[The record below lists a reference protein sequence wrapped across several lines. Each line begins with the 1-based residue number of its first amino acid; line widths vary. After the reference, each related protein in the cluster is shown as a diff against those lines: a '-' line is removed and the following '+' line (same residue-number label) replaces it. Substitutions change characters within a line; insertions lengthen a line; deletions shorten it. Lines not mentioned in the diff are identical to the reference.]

1 MPPPPRVTFEVVAV
15 PLVLSVVVLLLV
27 IGVAL

>member
-15 PLVLSVVVLLLV
+15 PLAVALVLTMLV
-27 IGVAL
+27 IGALL